1 MKAGKQSR
9 KVLSLML
16 ILSML
21 LMNMSSAFPVKKA
34 EAAEDEAPK
43 ETEETGNDAT
53 EEQVPEEDVN
63 PDKKESPSGSEKES
77 SEDSTEQ
84 DATDTES
91 GTNESEE
98 DKPKEDEPKEKEAV
112 EEESDDGKE
121 SLQLQQETTDV
132 PVDELPELLVTE
144 IMPNNEGADDYEYF
158 EVYNNSDK
166 TVNLDYYSLIYR
178 YTDDPS
184 ADKTIALSAAEI
196 DPGETKVFW
205 PNNSGETLDNFNSQ
219 YDVDLSEEEV
229 VEYSG
234 SNFYNGG
241 ERAVVIETT
250 AGEETI
256 QASYVEND
264 IASGQS
270 VMFSYPESGTAM
282 SLHKQQAEASPGQV
296 EEAQIPGER
305 VSLSSNQEPSVS
317 HEPLTNIT
325 AGEDLRVEAVVED
338 EDSDHVKT
346 SLFYRTDAG
355 KDYESVPMNETES
368 THYEAVIP
376 GTDLRSGTL
385 DYYITTADRYNRVQT
400 DAVQVIIEQEE
411 NNSQDNPHVLITELA
426 PNTAGAEEYE
436 FFELYNNTQQPLDLQ
451 QYAFKYVYTDSG
463 EERVFQV
470 PRTTMEPQ
478 ETLVF
483 WYNNAGKELQDFNE
497 KFNTD
502 LTSDQLVEVTDT
514 EGLPGFANGGDRAL
528 KLTDKDNVEVVYAD
542 YLGED
547 NNNDGKDIQYE
558 YPVDGTKM
566 IKQETLADPT
576 PGKVDNTQVPDT
588 AVDVSD
594 LPEDT
599 EAPVI
604 DHTPV
609 ESADPFSSVEIQA
622 TVEDNMKM
630 PSVTLYYK
638 NEDTEEYEEVTMRP
652 DAGDLSTF
660 SAEIPGTAVDSNL
673 TYYVEATDGTNT
685 ASLDESIMEVAAGE
699 DPENVPPI
707 LVTEVVPDTTNVG
720 GSDGYEFIEI
730 YNNTNQP
737 IDFSDY
743 QIQYRYNNLPDR
755 DTHWPSEPDDME
767 IRPQETMV
775 FWMIN
780 GANNDKTIAD
790 FNENYGSEV
799 PEDSMAKIYTP
810 GMSNGGIRSLLVA
823 TNTDHELAIA
833 HYNEESGDADD
844 TLPDKGI
851 VYKFPTDGSNV
862 MDKVSAGEEDATPG
876 AVEDFQVPENPV
888 EVPDDTEAP
897 VIDNRTKVTEV
908 HPSENIDL
916 AAGINDNTKVR
927 TAELFYRTN
936 DEEDYQS
943 MPLQVDPDDGLYH
956 GTIYAPELISNDT
969 LEYYF
974 KASDGTNQTE
984 SDPHTITIHNER
996 DESAL
1001 RFNVNDNAILSGTK
1015 VLKGT
1020 SEGSGPDDLSFFID
1034 DQEWNGETFRT
1045 VEDTA
1050 YLAFEVSGINTYFQ
1064 NAVTMDGEVIHIF
1077 DDWMAQWTTITV
1089 PVDPELLSTGD
1100 NTFTLRAGNKA
1111 TPFEGNPGENRDDF
1125 DMRDVRLI
1133 MADGTILKD
1142 STYHNPDEILDM
1154 GDDGT
1159 DRIAED
1165 FTFTISGAQTHS
1177 KGFNWDTTQVTDGA
1191 HSVKVQDGTNELE
1204 TSIRVD
1210 NTAPAISTNIERGKE
1225 YKGGF
1230 TIDPSITDSIAGV
1243 ETSTVMLDEEIIS
1256 LPYETSSG
1264 ELAAGEHE
1272 LTITAEDAA
1281 GNKTTENI
1289 PFSTA
1294 DEHPTEPE
1302 NVAPQM
1308 DETLDGDP
1316 ILKVNVSD
1324 PMGDEL
1330 NVGFYQGFHYNP
1342 GDAAHVKSF
1351 HHASETEPPQEAAP
1365 KNEESFSDENIAQ
1378 TMEKDNKYMVT
1389 DSTTEFPYHRFEV
1402 TVDESIDTNDTV
1414 EVVWNGN
1421 SLEGRK
1427 VTMYAWN
1434 HTSSDWEEIDENIA
1448 GAEDFQLK
1456 GTVSVADF
1464 VKDQKVNV
1472 IVQDE
1477 IPSSGDYDYTFAWT
1491 SDTQYLAESYPHI
1504 FDQQTQWIADNKEN
1518 MNIAYTFH
1526 TGDLVNQAN
1535 KPQQWDRADEYMQT
1549 LDDADMP
1556 YGVLAGNH
1564 DVSQKTNDYTE
1575 YYKYFGE
1582 DRFEDKPYYGGSYK
1596 NNRGHYDLMS
1606 VDGNDYIMVYLGWGI
1621 EDEGIEW
1628 VNEVLEEHPN
1638 RKAILS
1644 FHEYLLATGSRH
1656 PEGEEL
1662 YEKLVVPN
1670 ENVFAV
1676 LSGHYHESQTLIDEL
1691 DDDGDGETDRK
1702 VYQML
1707 ADYQAGPEGGQG
1719 YIRLLHFD
1727 TENNK
1732 MIVNTYSPYL
1742 DDYNYYDPE
1751 EYPEKDEVTVDL
1763 DLTAEEKRIATDHFE
1778 INVYSDNEIGVVENA
1793 ASGSTAEM
1801 TWEGLEEGETYSWY
1815 AKATDQYSGERFSNI
1830 WTFEKGNEED
1840 MEEPPSNEDDNDS
1853 GSSNGGSGG
1862 NDSSGNGSGGSSPSN
1877 EDSGDSEEDKPETGD
1892 LYEEER
1898 TTDED
1903 GVEQISRRV
1912 NADELAN
1919 LLQEQETTDT
1929 ITFDMETAE
1938 NVRGEVLLSNDV
1950 LDTVRDYNQDSV
1962 LEIKSTEGTIRV
1974 PVSELDSSQ
1983 LELTEEEMESVEI
1996 SVSVNTSE
2004 ADETIKTNNLPA
2016 VTSVVDYQITA
2027 RVNNNETEIAHFD
2040 QYMERE
2046 INSETDLDEK
2056 HAVVVKLNEDNNSFT
2071 SVPTVIEGNTATFQS
2086 QSLSKYTV
2094 LENEVSFTDIP
2105 DDYWAGDSFEKLGSR
2120 YIFQGREDGT
2130 VAPGENMRRS
2140 QLAVLI
2146 TRALGLASSN
2156 EYEGTFTDVDKGDWF
2171 AGELQPAIEHGII
2184 QGRADGTFAPNETVT
2199 RQQAASMLSRA
2210 MEVTGFEE
2218 EKLNTQKTIDSF
2230 NDKESIGTWAQD
2242 DVNRLLQA
2250 GVITGREEGS
2260 IFDPK
2265 SGATR
2270 AQMAEMLDE
2279 YLTFIEFSN

>member
-1 MKAGKQSR
+1 MKVGKR
-9 KVLSLML
+9 CRRFLSIML

-21 LMNMSSAFPVKKA
+21 LMNMSSAFPLKKA
-34 EAAEDEAPK
+34 GAAEDETSE
-43 ETEETGNDAT
+43 ETEESDTSKETDNDIT
-53 EEQVPEEDVN
+53 EEQVN
-63 PDKKESPSGSEKES
+63 SDKGGSTSGSEEEIR
-77 SEDSTEQ
+77 EDSTEQ
-84 DATDTES
+84 NTTDVES
-91 GTNESEE
+91 GTNES
-98 DKPKEDEPKEKEAV
+98 DEDEPVENESKEKETV
-112 EEESDDGKE
+112 EEEKISEEEESGDGE
-121 SLQLQQETTDV
+121 EPLQRQQETADV
-132 PVDELPELLVTE
+132 NVDELPELLVTE
-144 IMPNNEGADDYEYF
+144 IMPDDSGADDYEYF

-166 TVNLDYYSLIYR
+166 TLNLNYYSFIYR
-178 YTDDPS
+178 YTDDS
-184 ADKTIALSAAEI
+184 SDDKTIAFPAAEI
-196 DPGETKVFW
+196 NPGETKVFW
-205 PNNSGETLDNFNSQ
+205 RNNSGASLDNFNSQ
-219 YDVDLSEEEV
+219 YDVDLSKGEV

-234 SNFYNGG
+234 SNFNNGG
-241 ERAVVIETT
+241 NRAVVIETP

-256 QASYVEND
+256 QAGYVEDD
-264 IASGQS
+264 IGSGQS

-282 SLHKQQAEASPGQV
+282 SLHKQKAEASPGHID
-296 EEAQIPGER
+296 EAQIPGER
-305 VSLSSNQEPSVS
+305 VSLSSNEKPSIH
-317 HEPLTNIT
+317 HETLTNIN
-325 AGEDLRVEAVVED
+325 AGEDLRMEAVIED

-346 SLFYRTDAG
+346 SLFYRTDSG
-355 KDYESVPMNETES
+355 EIYESIKMNKS
-368 THYEAVIP
+368 DNNDYEAVIP
-376 GTDLRSGTL
+376 GADLRSGTL
-385 DYYITTADRYNRVQT
+385 DYYITAADRYNRVQT
-400 DAVQVIIEQEE
+400 DTAKVTIAHEE
-411 NNSQDNPHVLITELA
+411 NNSQENPHVLITEFA

-436 FFELYNNTQQPLDLQ
+436 FFELYNNTQQPLDLH

-470 PRTTMEPQ
+470 PHTKMEPQ

-497 KFNTD
+497 KFNTE

-514 EGLPGFANGGDRAL
+514 TGLPGFANGGDRAL
-528 KLTDKDNVEVVYAD
+528 MLSDKDNAEVIYAD

-547 NNNDGKDIQYE
+547 NNNDGKDIHYQ

-566 IKQETLADPT
+566 IKHETLADPT
-576 PGKVDNTQVPDT
+576 PGTVDNTQVPDA

-622 TVEDNMKM
+622 AVEDNLKM

-638 NEDTEEYEEVTMRP
+638 NENKDDFEEVMMRP

-685 ASLDESIMEVAAGE
+685 TSSDESIIEVAAGE

-707 LVTEVVPDTTNVG
+707 LITEVVPDTTNVG

-755 DTHWPSEPDDME
+755 DTHWPSDPDDME
-767 IRPQETMV
+767 VGPQETMV
-775 FWMIN
+775 FWIIN
-780 GANNDKTIAD
+780 GDNNDETIAD
-790 FNENYGSEV
+790 FNRNYGSNV
-799 PEDSMAKIYTP
+799 QEDNIAKIYTP
-810 GMSNGGIRSLLVA
+810 GLSNGGIRSLLVT

-833 HYNEESGDADD
+833 HYNEESEDADD

-862 MDKVSAGEEDATPG
+862 MDKVSAGEKDAKPG
-876 AVEDFQVPENPV
+876 VVEDFQVPENPV
-888 EVPDDTEAP
+888 QVPDDTEAP
-897 VIDNRTKVTEV
+897 VIDNRTEVTEV
-908 HPSENIDL
+908 HQSENIDL
-916 AAGINDNTKVR
+916 AADINDNAQVR

-943 MPLQVDPDDGLYH
+943 MSVQVNPDDGLYH
-956 GTIYAPELISNDT
+956 GTIYAPELIANDT

-974 KASDGTNQTE
+974 RASDGTNQTE
-984 SDPHTITIHNER
+984 SETHTIKINNEL
-996 DESAL
+996 DESEL
-1001 RFNVNDNAILSGTK
+1001 RFNINDNDILSGTN

-1020 SEGSGPDDLSFFID
+1020 SEQDGPENLSFLID
-1034 DQEWNGETFRT
+1034 DQEWNGDTFRA

-1050 YLAFEVSGINTYFQ
+1050 YLAFDVSGINTYFQ
-1064 NAVTMDGEVIHIF
+1064 NAVTMDGEVIQIF

-1125 DMRDVRLI
+1125 DMKDVRLI
-1133 MADGTILKD
+1133 MADGTTLQD
-1142 STYHNPDEILDM
+1142 PNYNDPNEVLDM
-1154 GDDGT
+1154 GDNGT

-1165 FTFTISGAQTHS
+1165 FTFTVSDEQAHS
-1177 KGFNWDTTQVTDGA
+1177 KGLNWDTTEVTDGE
-1191 HSVKVQDGTNELE
+1191 HSVTIQDGTNEIE
-1204 TSIRVD
+1204 TSVRVD
-1210 NTAPAISTNIERGKE
+1210 NTAPTISTNIERGKE
-1225 YKGGF
+1225 YKGEF
-1230 TIDPSITDSIAGV
+1230 TINPSITDSIAGV
-1243 ETSTVMLDEEIIS
+1243 ETSTVMLDDEVIS

-1294 DEHPTEPE
+1294 DEHPTQPE
-1302 NVAPQM
+1302 NIAPQM
-1308 DETLDGDP
+1308 GETSDGDP

-1324 PMGDEL
+1324 PTNDEL

-1342 GDAAHVKSF
+1342 GHVDRVKSY
-1351 HHASETEPPQEAAP
+1351 HHTSETEPPQQSAP
-1365 KNEESFSDENIAQ
+1365 KDEEPFSDESISKIK
-1378 TMEKDNKYMVT
+1378 EKDNEYMVT

-1402 TVDESIDTNDTV
+1402 TVDESIDQNDTV
-1414 EVVWNGN
+1414 ELVWNGN

-1427 VTMYAWN
+1427 VTMYAWS

-1448 GAEDFQLK
+1448 GEEDFQLK
-1456 GTVSVADF
+1456 GTVSVNDF
-1464 VKDQKVNV
+1464 VSDHKVNV

-1477 IPSSGDYDYTFAWT
+1477 IPASDDYDYTFAWT
-1491 SDTQYLAESYPHI
+1491 SDTQYLSESYPHI

-1518 MNIAYTFH
+1518 MKIAYTFH

-1575 YYKYFGE
+1575 YYKYFGK
-1582 DRFEDKPYYGGSYK
+1582 DRFEDKSYYGGSYK

-1621 EDEGIEW
+1621 EEEGIEW

-1676 LSGHYHESQTLIDEL
+1676 LSGHYHESQTLVDEL
-1691 DDDGDGETDRK
+1691 DDNGDGETDRK

-1742 DDYNYYDPE
+1742 DDYNYYDPD
-1751 EYPEKDEVTVDL
+1751 EYPEKDEFTVDL
-1763 DLTAEEKRIATDHFE
+1763 DLTAKEKRIATDHFE
-1778 INVYSDNEIGVVENA
+1778 INVYSDNEIGTVENV

-1840 MEEPPSNEDDNDS
+1840 MEEPPSDDNNNDG
-1853 GSSNGGSGG
+1853 GSSS
-1862 NDSSGNGSGGSSPSN
+1862 GSSPSN
-1877 EDSGDSEEDKPETGD
+1877 EGSDDSEEDKPETD
-1892 LYEEER
+1892 DFYEEDR
-1898 TTDED
+1898 TTDEN
-1903 GVEQISRRV
+1903 GTEQISRRV

-1919 LLQEQETTDT
+1919 RLQEQKNTDT

-1938 NVRGEVLLSNDV
+1938 NVRGEVLLSKDV

-1962 LEIKSTEGTIRV
+1962 LEIKSAEGTIRV
-1974 PVSELDSSQ
+1974 PVSELDEQSLRSQ
-1983 LELTEEEMESVEI
+1983 LEVTEEEAESVEI
-1996 SVSVNTSE
+1996 SVSVNKSE
-2004 ADETIKTNNLPA
+2004 ADETIENNNLSA

-2027 RVNNNETEIAHFD
+2027 SMGNNEKELTHFD
-2040 QYMERE
+2040 QYIERDL
-2046 INSETDLDEK
+2046 NSETNLDEK
-2056 HAVVVKLNEDNNSFT
+2056 HSVVVKLNEDNNSFT
-2071 SVPTVIEGNTATFQS
+2071 SVPTIIDGNTATFQS

-2120 YIFQGREDGT
+2120 HIFQGREDGT
-2130 VAPGENMRRS
+2130 VAPGEKMRRS
-2140 QLAVLI
+2140 QFTVLI
-2146 TRALGLASSN
+2146 TRALGLTSSK
-2156 EYEGTFTDVDKGDWF
+2156 EYEGTFTDVDNDDWF
-2171 AGELQPAIEHGII
+2171 AEELQPAIEHGII
-2184 QGRADGTFAPNETVT
+2184 QGRTDGTFAPNETVT

-2218 EKLNTQKTIDSF
+2218 EKLNTQKTIHSF
-2230 NDKESIGTWAQD
+2230 DDRESIGTWAQD

-2250 GVITGREEGS
+2250 GVITGREDGS